1 MLIKKSHVFKGTEPE
16 TWKCYLKRVLSEPV
30 SNKAGGIQSPNFFKR
45 DSDKVYFLWILL
57 DF

>member
-45 DSDKVYFLWILL
+45 DSDKVYFL
-57 DF
+57 